1 MINYCQFEQA
11 DAFLVSL
18 KFNLYICSAATWEK
32 RKKEAHFAGE
42 KPEDDER
49 DKIMMGIKCKLER
62 AADTNGCVFW
72 EFCLGCALEA
82 DATTAMCK
90 NMTEPCFSLS
100 SQDTIQQ

>member
-1 MINYCQFEQA
+1 MLERQRFMINYCQFEQA

-62 AADTNGCVFW
+62 AADTNCCVFW
-72 EFCLGCALEA
+72 ELSRCENSVFAWAVLWRQTPLQRCA
-82 DATTAMCK
+82 K
-90 NMTEPCFSLS
+90 
-100 SQDTIQQ
+100 I